1 MKSQRGKELGK
12 MFLNILK
19 KDLKRKRAM
28 NIILLIFI
36 TLATMFVSSSVN
48 NILTVTTA
56 LDDYFE
62 MAGVPDYFAATVNK
76 GTGEDPYDTIKN
88 AKSIDNFHYCNYVVV
103 YCVTLVGSWYRL
115 P

>member
-1 MKSQRGKELGK
+1 

-36 TLATMFVSSSVN
+36 TIATMFVSSSVN
-48 NILTVTTA
+48 NIISVTTA

-88 AKSIDNFHYCNYVVV
+88 AESIKIQQQKVASPIFFWKDIDVLF
-103 YCVTLVGSWYRL
+103 T
-115 P
+115 